1 MTDGHRIFRNF
12 SALMLAQLVS
22 NIAGLLSTAY
32 LARVLLPEGFGILG
46 WGIAL
51 LGYLGLVVNPGVD
64 RHAVREIARDPDLLQ
79 GMTGNVI
86 GFRLVVALL
95 LYLVLAA
102 VILFFGPDGLKGTV
116 LLVQATGLFVTA
128 ITIDFSFQAMQRM
141 GAIAW
146 RQIATSLLI
155 LAGVFVFV
163 ADAGDVPVAAAVS
176 MLASA
181 IAAIGMLC
189 TFARTQPGFRPR
201 LEFPVI
207 REMVKKSL
215 PVALAAFLT
224 AIFIS
229 ADIVMLGLLAGDH
242 EVGLYTAAA
251 RIFILAVMPATMI
264 GTAFLPHLAAT
275 KDDADARQSAMT
287 LHAKA
292 LLLFGIMVVAGG
304 IACVS
309 PLIALLFGPAF
320 SGAEIIVTLLFC
332 ATGLAY
338 FRLCLDAPLMAWGQD
353 NWRIR
358 ALGIGAAANIL
369 LNLYLIP
376 LYAGEGAAIATII
389 SELVVLAILMV
400 NRGWFRLLPV
410 LWLQARAVALTLLAA
425 WLVMTLTPADAGNIS
440 ALLWASV
447 LVIGVAFTG
456 ALALRIA
463 SFSTLARILRSSA
476 APPQA

>member
-12 SALMLAQLVS
+12 SALMMGQLVS

-32 LARVLLPEGFGILG
+32 LARVLLPEGFGVLG

-64 RHAVREIARDPDLLQ
+64 RHAVREIARDPGLLNS
-79 GMTGNVI
+79 MTGNVI
-86 GFRLVVALL
+86 GFRLSVALF

-102 VILFFGPDGLKGTV
+102 VIFLFGPEGLKGTV
-116 LLVQATGLFVTA
+116 LLVQAGGLFVTA
-128 ITIDFSFQAMQRM
+128 ITIDFSFQATQQM

-155 LAGVFVFV
+155 LAGVFLFV
-163 ADAGDVPVAAAVS
+163 ADTGDVPVAAAVS

-189 TFARTQPGFRPR
+189 TFARMQPGFRPR

-207 REMVKKSL
+207 REMLKKSL

-229 ADIVMLGLLAGDH
+229 ADIVMLGFLSDDH
-242 EVGLYTAAA
+242 EVGLYSAAS

-275 KDDADARQSAMT
+275 RDNAEARQSALT

-320 SGAEIIVTLLFC
+320 GEAEMIVTLLVC

-358 ALGIGAAANIL
+358 ALGIGAVANVL

-389 SELVVLAILMV
+389 SELIVLAVLMA
-400 NRGWFRLLPV
+400 NRGWFHLLPL
-410 LWLQARAVALTLLAA
+410 LWLQLRAIVLTLLSVVA
-425 WLVMTLTPADAGNIS
+425 VVSLTPSDAGNFT
-440 ALLWASV
+440 ALLWGAA
-447 LVIGVAFTG
+447 LVTIL
-456 ALALRIA
+456 ALAGGLVLRIA
-463 SFSTLARILRSSA
+463 SFSTLVRLVRRSA
-476 APPQA
+476 AS

>member
-12 SALMLAQLVS
+12 SALMMGQLVS

-32 LARVLLPEGFGILG
+32 LARVLLPEGFGVLG

-64 RHAVREIARDPDLLQ
+64 RHAVREIARDPDLLNS
-79 GMTGNVI
+79 MTGNVI
-86 GFRLVVALL
+86 GFRLSVALF

-102 VILFFGPDGLKGTV
+102 VIFLFGPEGLKGTV
-116 LLVQATGLFVTA
+116 LLVQAAGLFVTA

-155 LAGVFVFV
+155 LAGVFLFV
-163 ADAGDVPVAAAVS
+163 ADTGDVPFAAAVS

-189 TFARTQPGFRPR
+189 AFARMQPGFRPR
-201 LEFPVI
+201 LEFPVV
-207 REMVKKSL
+207 REMLKKSL

-229 ADIVMLGLLAGDH
+229 ADIVMLGFLSDDH
-242 EVGLYTAAA
+242 EVGLYSAAS

-275 KDDADARQSAMT
+275 RDNAEARQSALT

-304 IACVS
+304 VACVS

-320 SGAEIIVTLLFC
+320 GEAEMIVTLLVC

-358 ALGIGAAANIL
+358 ALGIGAVANVL

-389 SELVVLAILMV
+389 SELIVLAVLMA
-400 NRGWFRLLPV
+400 NRGWFHLLPV
-410 LWLQARAVALTLLAA
+410 LWLQARAIVLTLLSVVA
-425 WLVMTLTPADAGNIS
+425 VVSLTPSDAGNIT
-440 ALLWASV
+440 ALLWGAA
-447 LVIGVAFTG
+447 LVTIL
-456 ALALRIA
+456 ALAGGLVLRIA
-463 SFSTLARILRSSA
+463 SFSTLVRLVRRSA
-476 APPQA
+476 AS

>member
-12 SALMLAQLVS
+12 SALMMGQLVS

-32 LARVLLPEGFGILG
+32 LARVLLPEGFGVLG

-64 RHAVREIARDPDLLQ
+64 RHAVREIARDPGLLNS
-79 GMTGNVI
+79 MTGNVI
-86 GFRLVVALL
+86 GFRLSVALF

-102 VILFFGPDGLKGTV
+102 VIFLFGPEGLKGTV
-116 LLVQATGLFVTA
+116 LLVQAAGLFVTA
-128 ITIDFSFQAMQRM
+128 ITIDFSFQATQRM

-155 LAGVFVFV
+155 LAGVFLFV
-163 ADAGDVPVAAAVS
+163 ADTGDVPVAAAVS

-189 TFARTQPGFRPR
+189 AFARMQPGFRPR

-207 REMVKKSL
+207 RKMLKKSL

-229 ADIVMLGLLAGDH
+229 ADIVMLGFLSDDH
-242 EVGLYTAAA
+242 EVGLYSAAS

-275 KDDADARQSAMT
+275 RDNAEARQSALT

-320 SGAEIIVTLLFC
+320 GEAEMIVTLLVC

-358 ALGIGAAANIL
+358 ALGIGAVANVL

-389 SELVVLAILMV
+389 SELIVLAVLMA
-400 NRGWFRLLPV
+400 NRGWFQLLPL
-410 LWLQARAVALTLLAA
+410 LWLQARAIVLTLLSVVA
-425 WLVMTLTPADAGNIS
+425 VVSLTPSDAGNIT
-440 ALLWASV
+440 ALLWGAA
-447 LVIGVAFTG
+447 LVTIL
-456 ALALRIA
+456 ALAGGLVLRIA
-463 SFSTLARILRSSA
+463 SFSTLVRLVRRSA
-476 APPQA
+476 AS